1 MASSALTTAASSANS
16 TTQSATAKTQLGS
29 DMQSFLTLL
38 TTQLQNQDPMD
49 PTDSSEFA
57 TQLAQFSQVEQ
68 QIATNA
74 HLESLLS
81 LQQSASLL
89 SSTGLVGN
97 TVEVSSSQI
106 VLKDGATQGLRL
118 PRLADAGGAQGGIVT
133 ITNSSGA
140 VVYTEAVALG
150 TEATSWSWNGKGTN
164 GASLG
169 RWPLHGRRQR
179 LRRARHQHRHAGLW
193 RRRQGELGGPQQR
206 RRPARQY
213 RRADRR
219 AGGAAWPE
227 LIPR

>member
-164 GASLG
+164 GASLADG
-169 RWPLHGRRQR
+169 RYTVGVSGFD
-179 LRRARHQHRHAGLW
+179 ARGTSTGTLDF
-193 RRRQGELGGPQQR
+193 GVVGKVNSV
-206 RRPARQY
+206 
-213 RRADRR
+213 DRSS
-219 AGGAAWPE
+219 GGA
-227 LIPR
+227 PRVNIGGLTVGLEALRGLS